1 MGTKKRVETLYDV
14 RNGMP
19 LKSLGDKIY
28 KAPEYQPGFYK
39 DGGLVVGST

>member
-1 MGTKKRVETLYDV
+1 MGTKKRVETLYDA

-28 KAPEYQPGFYK
+28 KVPEYQPGFFK